1 MRSRANDACMAMGG
15 WLAIALSD
23 SDHQES
29 DEFILKFNY
38 FEDLNSHAGGA
49 SL

>member
-29 DEFILKFNY
+29 DEFIFNY
-38 FEDLNSHAGGA
+38 FEDLNSHADGL